1 MESWQSKTA
10 FVVHFLESTD
20 IGAGR
25 VEGKV
30 EHITSYRAARF
41 HSVDELLAFVAR
53 VLAQCKEVDGAEQN
67 AARNRETEQQ

>member
-1 MESWQSKTA
+1 MERWQSKTA

-20 IGAGR
+20 LEIGR

-53 VLAQCKEVDGAEQN
+53 TLAECQETDRAYQGAAQN
-67 AARNRETEQQ
+67 SKTEGQ